1 MVGYL
6 CTSFLTAS
14 HNELDDFKIILE
26 STWKDLDTDIA
37 QSQEF
42 GGKWILIGSIT
53 FRKKAKEVVNL
64 EKLYL
69 HWTGKPLAH
78 LLGSLYK
85 KTTSHDFLP
94 IQDYLVCDGKWNNA
108 QQILMLDFEQKLTL
122 GPTNT
127 FYLVLT
133 VPDNVE
139 NIVKEG
145 SFDILDSYLP
155 EPFKECLA
163 QEKHS
168 LALGKHET
176 KVAVIN

>member
-26 STWKDLDTDIA
+26 STWKNLDSDIS

-69 HWTGKPLAH
+69 HWTGKPLNN

-85 KTTSHDFLP
+85 KTATHDFLP
-94 IQDYLVCDGKWNNA
+94 IQDCLVCDGKWNNS
-108 QQILMLDFEQKLTL
+108 QQILMLDFEQKFTL

-133 VPDNVE
+133 VPDSVE
-139 NIVKEG
+139 KIVKEG
-145 SFDILDSYLP
+145 SFDILDSFLP
-155 EPFKECLA
+155 EQFKECVSH
-163 QEKHS
+163 EKLS
-168 LALGKHET
+168 LALNQHQNKT
-176 KVAVIN
+176 TAIN